1 MDERLDGGL
10 LNKPGFKFKSEIELE
25 LLLSRYGDINDK
37 DKYEFQN

>member
-1 MDERLDGGL
+1 MLEHIKELRE
-10 LNKPGFKFKSEIELE
+10 KFKSEIELE